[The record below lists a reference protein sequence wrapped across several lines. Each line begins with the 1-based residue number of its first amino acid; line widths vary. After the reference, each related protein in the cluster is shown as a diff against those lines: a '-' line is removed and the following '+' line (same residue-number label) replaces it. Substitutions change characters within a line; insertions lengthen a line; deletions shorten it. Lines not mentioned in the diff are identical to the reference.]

1 MKAVELRGFTQ
12 DGLVLVERA
21 EPAVGPHDVKVRVRA
36 VSLNY
41 RDQMVVSGMYGIPAA
56 TLPLVPLSDG
66 AGEVVAVGAAVT
78 RFKVGDRVTSMM
90 TRDFISGELTEER
103 KAAQNG
109 GPLDGLLQEYAVLP
123 EQALVAFPSH
133 LSYEE
138 AATLPIAALTAWNA
152 LIDGGAGPGRTVLL
166 QGTGG
171 VSLAALQ
178 LAKLFGAR
186 VIITTSKEER
196 RARLLELGADV
207 VLNYRTSPNL
217 AADILA
223 ATDGRG
229 VDMVIEVTG
238 LSGMQTSLSVVRV
251 GGYIG
256 FVGLL
261 AGLGEAADFTLP
273 LLFKN
278 ARIRGVLTGN
288 RDMYEDMLRAIA
300 QHQMKPLVGAVF
312 ALADFQQAFARYRS
326 SEVFGKVVIR
336 LD

>member
-1 MKAVELRGFTQ
+1 MKAVELHSFTK
-12 DGLVLVERA
+12 DGLVLAERA
-21 EPAVGPHDVKVRVRA
+21 EPAVGPHEVKVRVRA

-41 RDQMVVSGMYGIPAA
+41 RDHMVTSGMYGIPAEA
-56 TLPLVPLSDG
+56 LPLVPVSDG

-90 TRDFISGELTEER
+90 TRDFISGELTPER
-103 KAAQNG
+103 QAAQNG
-109 GPLDGLLQEYAVLP
+109 GPLDGMLQEYAVLP
-123 EQALVAFPSH
+123 EHALVAFPSH

-152 LIDGGAGPGRTVLL
+152 LTEGGAAPGRTVLL

-207 VLNYRTSPNL
+207 VLNYKTSPDL
-217 AADILA
+217 AGEILA

-238 LSGMQTSLSVVRV
+238 LSGMQTSLSVLRL

-261 AGLGEAADFTLP
+261 AGMGDAPDFTLP

-278 ARIRGVLTGN
+278 ARIRGVLTGS
-288 RDMYEDMLRAIA
+288 RDMYEDMLRAIG
-300 QHQMKPLVGAVF
+300 QHQLKPIVGEVF
-312 ALADFQQAFARYRS
+312 ALADFQRAFERYQS
-326 SEVFGKVVIR
+326 SAVFGKVVIR